1 MINIIFLELK
11 VFINKK
17 KYFYLF
23 DFVEIDYYIVIFIG
37 C

>member
-11 VFINKK
+11 VFNK